1 MDQFW
6 DWLKP
11 LSVTTNVI
19 GLQTDDANHVG
30 QKKQRPRGRVVG
42 LQTDAVVVTEARLKV
57 PKVWKVDLTGI
68 DTKD

>member
-19 GLQTDDANHVG
+19 GLQTDDAEHVG
-30 QKKQRPRGRVVG
+30 QNSAHMARVVG

-68 DTKD
+68 DTKG